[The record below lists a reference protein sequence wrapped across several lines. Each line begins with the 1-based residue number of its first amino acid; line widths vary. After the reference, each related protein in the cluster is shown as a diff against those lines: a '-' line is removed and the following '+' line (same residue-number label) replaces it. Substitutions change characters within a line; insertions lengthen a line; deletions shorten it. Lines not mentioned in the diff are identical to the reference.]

1 MLALIAGC
9 GSDDGDKIQYTLEP
23 QLDFVSV
30 DFKTGSST
38 STSIDTIAVT
48 FHYRDG
54 DSDIGLTEQ
63 DRGVPYQAFNFFL
76 ENGSTLTPVPGGRV
90 DADYNG
96 GVSSFVLISPGTAT
110 GTLATLDTR
119 EKPAFSGLPPLLYPY
134 TCLNY
139 RAGNV
144 LVAADNKNILD
155 DSHVISDSL
164 TISGG
169 KFYILSTVDNTL
181 YSERNENALN
191 LYVDFLVE
199 GNDETYTEFDFTRD
213 LPDKICT
220 PGFDTR
226 LPLLSTLSRGH
237 HTTPLFRFNIISEE
251 EGEITY
257 AMASSGLRNLFTG
270 KNLKLRLSLKD
281 RALHTSNVIETAI
294 FRVH

>member
-9 GSDDGDKIQYTLEP
+9 GSDDGDKIQYTIEP

-54 DSDIGLTEQ
+54 DGDIGLTEQ

-237 HTTPLFRFNIISEE
+237 HTTPLFRFNIISEK